1 MKLDL
6 PRFTERFGSISLHGV
21 QRVFELD
28 SGLDKG
34 KKVSENITGVGNE
47 VISEI
52 ESKMAIVIPI
62 KNERLKLLEGV
73 LSGIPHD
80 CMTIIV
86 SNSPRQPVDRYKLE
100 KESLQQFNRFANKN
114 ALILHQR
121 DEGLAETLRE
131 VGYNELLGPD
141 NLIRNGKAEGMVLGM
156 LLAKM

>member
-34 KKVSENITGVGNE
+34 KKISENISGVGNE

-62 KNERLKLLEGV
+62 KNERLKLYSYLAKSFDNFSEKKKE
-73 LSGIPHD
+73 LSP
-80 CMTIIV
+80 
-86 SNSPRQPVDRYKLE
+86 QPVRIRYIKFPDE
-100 KESLQQFNRFANKN
+100 RFVKVGIDIYGKHFLWTIDKQKN
-114 ALILHQR
+114 WDVIKVEDLW
-121 DEGLAETLRE
+121 
-131 VGYNELLGPD
+131 VY
-141 NLIRNGKAEGMVLGM
+141 
-156 LLAKM
+156 